1 MSSKSHG
8 FAVCPGTVLSIF
20 CLLLYSAGYIRIE
33 VKFNDHEQRL
43 VVVEEVISR
52 IKQGMADTSTKEKP
66 AILHTE
72 ENRAND
78 QVKLLRL
85 SRSIANRTPF
95 NESENIKQAL
105 EEVVTSSFK
114 KICHNRRNFCPRGLP
129 GSPGRRGRKG
139 SKGMV

>member
-1 MSSKSHG
+1 
-8 FAVCPGTVLSIF
+8 
-20 CLLLYSAGYIRIE
+20 

-72 ENRAND
+72 ENWAND
-78 QVKLLRL
+78 QVKLHRL

-95 NESENIKQAL
+95 YESENLKQAL

-114 KICHNRRNFCPRGLP
+114 KICHNRRNFCPSGLP
-129 GSPGRRGRKG
+129 GPPGRRGRKG
-139 SKGMV
+139 SKGMMGQPGRSGKQGIMVHRE